1 MSEWELRGVLLI
13 IGACVLGAIYF
24 LGKRPRRYAKRE
36 RPDDEKCIEGV
47 ELSLDTQQDPQEIP
61 SEALRDELYPLEEF
75 MNEEAQHRSQ
85 RTSPHHER
93 RGQPKPR
100 TRRVAAPRANN
111 EKLVILHVAAKR
123 PHLIAGST
131 LLSALNMLEL
141 EYNESRIFH
150 HYSERLGEKQIVFSL
165 ANMVKPGTFD
175 LDHIDAFSTPGVS
188 LFMRLPGPLEG
199 LKAFNTLLG
208 CAQSLASYMSAEIQD
223 DAHNPLTKQ
232 AVAQMREEIQLFSLR
247 HSHLAKR

>member
-13 IGACVLGAIYF
+13 IGACILVTIYF
-24 LGKRPRRYAKRE
+24 FGKRPRRYVKRE
-36 RPDDEKCIEGV
+36 RLDDEECIEGV
-47 ELSLDTQQDPQEIP
+47 ELSLDTRHDPQEP
-61 SEALRDELYPLEEF
+61 PREALRDGLYPLQEF

-85 RTSPHHER
+85 RKSPQPER
-93 RGQPKPR
+93 DGQPKPR
-100 TRRVAAPRANN
+100 IRGAVPRANN
-111 EKLVILHVAAKR
+111 EKIVILHVAAKR
-123 PHLIAGST
+123 PHLIAGSA
-131 LLSALNMLEL
+131 LLSALNTLEL
-141 EYNESRIFH
+141 EYDESRIFH
-150 HYSERLGEKQIVFSL
+150 HCSERLGEKQIVFSL

-199 LKAFNTLLG
+199 LKAFNTLLD

-223 DAHNPLTKQ
+223 NAHNPLTKQ

-247 HSHLAKR
+247 HSHLGKR